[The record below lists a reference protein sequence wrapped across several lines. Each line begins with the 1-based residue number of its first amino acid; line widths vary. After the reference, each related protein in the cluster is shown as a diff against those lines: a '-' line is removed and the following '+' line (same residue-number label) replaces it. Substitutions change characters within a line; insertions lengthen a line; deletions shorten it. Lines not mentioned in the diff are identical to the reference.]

1 MRSVIKKMVGF
12 TALALLAITMT
23 VPAMAEKDVRE
34 LKVGVAPGP
43 YGDLFKKAI
52 KPGLEKKGYK
62 VEIKEFSDYV
72 QPNLAL
78 ANGSINVN
86 LFQHLPYLE
95 KFSKDKGLKISPIR
109 FLKGSKEAITVPT
122 AGLGLYSH
130 KIKSLGQ
137 LKSGDEVTIAND
149 PTNLS
154 RALRLL
160 QKEGLITLK
169 ADIDPA
175 KASEKDIAKNPKG
188 IKIRPI
194 EAAQIPRSLDSVT
207 IAVINGNYA
216 IAAGI
221 PLDSALIKEELD
233 ENLKLVVAVRTEDL
247 EKPFAKDIRG
257 VLESAEFKKA
267 VSNKKDVFKD
277 FQFPAWLKSKK

>member
-1 MRSVIKKMVGF
+1 MNIRKTLSSIVL
-12 TALALLAITMT
+12 TALALSHFAGYSLAAI
-23 VPAMAEKDVRE
+23 PEKNIV
-34 LKVGVAPGP
+34 VGVAPGP

-52 KPGLEKKGYK
+52 QPGLEKKGYK

-109 FLKGSKEAITVPT
+109 FQQGSKEPITVPT
-122 AGLGLYSH
+122 AGLGLYSR
-130 KIKSLGQ
+130 KIKALDQ

-149 PTNLS
+149 PTNLA

-160 QKEGLITLK
+160 QKIGLIKLK

-175 KASEKDIAKNPKG
+175 KASEKDVAENPKG
-188 IKIRPI
+188 LRIRPI
-194 EAAQIPRSLDSVT
+194 EAAQIPRTLDSVT
-207 IAVINGNYA
+207 VAVINGNYA

-221 PLDSALIKEELD
+221 PLSSAIIKEQLD
-233 ENLKLVVAVRTEDL
+233 ENLKLVVAVRTDDQ
-247 EKPFAKDIRG
+247 EKQFVKDIRG
-257 VLESAEFKKA
+257 VIESKEFKKVA
-267 VSNKKDVFKD
+267 NDPKQVFND
-277 FQFPAWLKSKK
+277 FQKPAWLTVKK